1 MREDYKFLLYVYN
14 MTLKN
19 IVSSIMKTRDLIRN
33 AGRML
38 LLELFRTYIF
48 RHILYGKTIK
58 SNSNS
63 LSAFYIAKKIWP
75 S

>member
-48 RHILYGKTIK
+48 RYILYGKTIK
-58 SNSNS
+58 NNSNS